1 MNRFVD
7 YSLFTASDAEEII
20 RLLAT
25 VFPQLDPPA
34 VAMGLTTHEFS
45 DFVRLYCPKAAA
57 EGLTIIARSTAT
69 GEMLGALLS
78 EDSASPIPEGMS
90 RVSEKF
96 RPIFDI
102 LGQLDAEYRAG
113 HPVHAGDSVHL
124 FLLGVA
130 SSAAGRG
137 VARELVA
144 ECLANAVRKGYSVA
158 VTEATNK
165 TSQHIFRKLGFDE
178 RVRRS
183 FSEHRFAG
191 QTCLEFSFVSG
202 QRRRIDRR
210 AYASDAAR

>member
-1 MNRFVD
+1 
-7 YSLFTASDAEEII
+7 
-20 RLLAT
+20 
-25 VFPQLDPPA
+25 
-34 VAMGLTTHEFS
+34 
-45 DFVRLYCPKAAA
+45 
-57 EGLTIIARSTAT
+57 
-69 GEMLGALLS
+69 MLGALLS

-183 FSEHRFAG
+183 FSEHRFEG
-191 QTCLEFSFVSG
+191 QNVFASIGEHGGPILMARHLA
-202 QRRRIDRR
+202 QR
-210 AYASDAAR
+210 